1 MKNRIMLKKFYLL
14 VSLFIFNF
22 FIAQNYYDELRK
34 KYWEFQENDERAFV
48 FLNLCI
54 DKARKE
60 KNYAELYNAYK
71 DAVRYSR
78 DSKLSYADSAIVAA
92 QLSKKNDLIGNAY
105 TGKGIV
111 YYFNYRKF
119 QPALDEYIMAN
130 KYLTNAEDPF
140 LKYQNLYHIGV
151 VKSYL
156 GYYAEALSIFEEC
169 IGYFEPLSKSK
180 IHPNLLFNNQKG
192 YVNSLHQEIV
202 CYQALGNYKKSK
214 ELIDKG
220 FAILP
225 NDVEFS
231 SERSYF
237 EKSKGVQF
245 FHQQKYQ
252 DAIREFD
259 NSISGLIKKN
269 DFTWLS
275 AVYYYRGKSY
285 TYSGKDE
292 LALADYKKVDSIF
305 NKYNFIL
312 PQIRGNYEELINYSR
327 KINNSKLELYYTKQL
342 LKADSI
348 ISTDFKYLSPKIY
361 REYDTK
367 QLLLSKEKLESD
379 NYVGRY
385 LLFGSLIVII
395 TLLGF
400 VYYLKSRKKELQTRY
415 SQLLLRME
423 RIEINTPLNDEISIS
438 KSSNLDHKIVKKI
451 LSDLYHF
458 EKSNLYIEKG
468 ITLSQLAKTF
478 ETNTS
483 YLSQVINEYKSNNFN
498 TYLNT
503 LRVNFA
509 TKKMYKDRQWQ
520 KYSIED
526 IALASGFSSRQSFS
540 KLFFE
545 KNGIRPTDF
554 LKKRKEELELQ
565 KVC

>member
-1 MKNRIMLKKFYLL
+1 MIRKILFLFFVQFLMMFKAQDFYT
-14 VSLFIFNF
+14 
-22 FIAQNYYDELRK
+22 EMRK
-34 KYWEFQENDERAFV
+34 KYWEYQENDESAFV
-48 FLNLCI
+48 YLNLCI

-78 DSKLSYADSAIVAA
+78 DFKLAYADSAIVAA
-92 QLSKKNDLIGNAY
+92 KLSNKNDLIGNAY

-119 QPALDEYIMAN
+119 QPALDEYVLAN

-156 GYYAEALSIFEEC
+156 GYYAEALTIFEEC
-169 IGYFEPLSKSK
+169 IGYFEPLAKSK

-192 YVNSLHQEIV
+192 YLNSLHQEIV

-220 FAILP
+220 FTILP
-225 NDVEFS
+225 NDVEFNA
-231 SERSYF
+231 EKSYF

-245 FHQQKYQ
+245 FHQQEYQ

-292 LALADYKKVDSIF
+292 FALADYKKVDSIF

-361 REYDTK
+361 REYETK
-367 QLLLSKEKLESD
+367 QLQLSKEKLESD
-379 NYVGRY
+379 NSVGRY
-385 LLFGSLIVII
+385 LLFASLVVII

-400 VYYLKSRKKELQTRY
+400 VYYWKNRKRELQKRY
-415 SQLLLRME
+415 SELLLSME
-423 RIEINTPLNDEISIS
+423 SFKMNVPLNDETPISR
-438 KSSNLDHKIVKKI
+438 SSNLDHKIVKKI
-451 LSDLYHF
+451 LSDLDHF

>member
-1 MKNRIMLKKFYLL
+1 M
-14 VSLFIFNF
+14 
-22 FIAQNYYDELRK
+22 
-34 KYWEFQENDERAFV
+34 
-48 FLNLCI
+48 
-54 DKARKE
+54 
-60 KNYAELYNAYK
+60 
-71 DAVRYSR
+71 
-78 DSKLSYADSAIVAA
+78 
-92 QLSKKNDLIGNAY
+92 
-105 TGKGIV
+105 
-111 YYFNYRKF
+111 
-119 QPALDEYIMAN
+119 
-130 KYLTNAEDPF
+130 
-140 LKYQNLYHIGV
+140 
-151 VKSYL
+151 
-156 GYYAEALSIFEEC
+156 
-169 IGYFEPLSKSK
+169 
-180 IHPNLLFNNQKG
+180 
-192 YVNSLHQEIV
+192 
-202 CYQALGNYKKSK
+202 
-214 ELIDKG
+214 
-220 FAILP
+220 
-225 NDVEFS
+225 
-231 SERSYF
+231 
-237 EKSKGVQF
+237 
-245 FHQQKYQ
+245 
-252 DAIREFD
+252 
-259 NSISGLIKKN
+259 
-269 DFTWLS
+269 
-275 AVYYYRGKSY
+275 
-285 TYSGKDE
+285 
-292 LALADYKKVDSIF
+292 
-305 NKYNFIL
+305 
-312 PQIRGNYEELINYSR
+312 
-327 KINNSKLELYYTKQL
+327 
-342 LKADSI
+342 
-348 ISTDFKYLSPKIY
+348 
-361 REYDTK
+361 
-367 QLLLSKEKLESD
+367 
-379 NYVGRY
+379 GRY

>member
-1 MKNRIMLKKFYLL
+1 
-14 VSLFIFNF
+14 
-22 FIAQNYYDELRK
+22 
-34 KYWEFQENDERAFV
+34 
-48 FLNLCI
+48 
-54 DKARKE
+54 
-60 KNYAELYNAYK
+60 
-71 DAVRYSR
+71 
-78 DSKLSYADSAIVAA
+78 
-92 QLSKKNDLIGNAY
+92 
-105 TGKGIV
+105 
-111 YYFNYRKF
+111 
-119 QPALDEYIMAN
+119 MAN

-202 CYQALGNYKKSK
+202 CYQALGNYKQSK

-231 SERSYF
+231 SERIYF

-269 DFTWLS
+269 YFTWLS
-275 AVYYYRGKSY
+275 EMYYYRGKSY
-285 TYSGKDE
+285 TDSGKDE

-348 ISTDFKYLSPKIY
+348 ISTDIK
-361 REYDTK
+361 
-367 QLLLSKEKLESD
+367 
-379 NYVGRY
+379 
-385 LLFGSLIVII
+385 
-395 TLLGF
+395 
-400 VYYLKSRKKELQTRY
+400 
-415 SQLLLRME
+415 
-423 RIEINTPLNDEISIS
+423 
-438 KSSNLDHKIVKKI
+438 
-451 LSDLYHF
+451 
-458 EKSNLYIEKG
+458 
-468 ITLSQLAKTF
+468 
-478 ETNTS
+478 
-483 YLSQVINEYKSNNFN
+483 
-498 TYLNT
+498 
-503 LRVNFA
+503 
-509 TKKMYKDRQWQ
+509 
-520 KYSIED
+520 
-526 IALASGFSSRQSFS
+526 
-540 KLFFE
+540 
-545 KNGIRPTDF
+545 
-554 LKKRKEELELQ
+554 
-565 KVC
+565 